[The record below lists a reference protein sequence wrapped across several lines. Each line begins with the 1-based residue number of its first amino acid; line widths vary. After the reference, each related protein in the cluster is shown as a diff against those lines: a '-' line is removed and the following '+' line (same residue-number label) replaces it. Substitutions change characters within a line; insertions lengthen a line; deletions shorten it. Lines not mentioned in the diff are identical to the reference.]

1 MLEGQSESPR
11 LSGIAAT
18 RANLRE
24 HIAEALWARVSAT
37 DLADVCVV
45 LLGLAPPRDEHDDPM
60 SSKRRYVRQRL
71 MSKTV
76 PELID
81 LAHKVVEEYGDT
93 ELAAAVGQFGANG
106 VDGELKNLIFG
117 ADGPKPRIVLRDAI
131 SNVIEVVENGE
142 YCLIYDRPL
151 AASGL
156 TWRELVD
163 WWSETSLPAGEER
176 MRALDLYDRLIQSL
190 DNDAEKLIFRT
201 YCERYRRDGFD
212 LPALIPQVYLH
223 YDPYTRRQ
231 LGDQPGP
238 LERQRM
244 DFLLLFPRQVRVVIE
259 LDGVQHYADDTRR
272 ADPARYARMVR
283 EDRRL
288 RLAGYE
294 VYRFG
299 GHELVDKDASIRM
312 LNEFFD
318 ALLERHWP

>member
-1 MLEGQSESPR
+1 MVEGQSESPR
-11 LSGIAAT
+11 LAGNAAT
-18 RANLRE
+18 RANLRDA
-24 HIAEALWARVSAT
+24 IAEALWARVSAT
-37 DLADVCVV
+37 DLADVCVA
-45 LLGLAPPRDEHDDPM
+45 LLDLAPRGNDDPM
-60 SSKRRYVRQRL
+60 SSKRQYVRQRL

-93 ELAAAVGQFGANG
+93 DLAAAVGKFGANG
-106 VDGELKNLIFG
+106 VDGELKNLIFA

-151 AASGL
+151 AANGL

-163 WWSETSLPAGEER
+163 WWSETSLPDGDER
-176 MRALDLYDRLIQSL
+176 ARALHLYDRLMRSL
-190 DNDAEKLIFRT
+190 DNDAEQLIFRT
-201 YCERYRRDGFD
+201 YCERYGRDGFD

-231 LGDQPGP
+231 LGEQPGP

-244 DFLLLFPRQVRVVIE
+244 DFLLLFPRHVRVVVE

-288 RLAGYE
+288 QLAGYE

-299 GHELVDKDASIRM
+299 GHDLVDKDAGARM

>member
-1 MLEGQSESPR
+1 MLDGRSESPR
-11 LSGIAAT
+11 PAGNAAT
-18 RANLRE
+18 RANLRDA
-24 HIAEALWARVSAT
+24 IAEALWARVNAN
-37 DLADVCVV
+37 DLADVCVA
-45 LLGLAPPRDEHDDPM
+45 LLGLAPQGDTDDPM
-60 SSKRRYVRQRL
+60 LSKRRYVKQHL

-81 LAHKVVEEYGDT
+81 LARKVVEEYGDT
-93 ELAAAVGQFGANG
+93 DLAAAVGKFGANG
-106 VDGELKNLIFG
+106 VDGELKNLIFA

-151 AASGL
+151 AANGL

-163 WWSETSLPAGEER
+163 WWSEMTSLDGDER
-176 MRALDLYDRLIQSL
+176 ERALDLYNRLMRSL
-190 DNDAEKLIFRT
+190 ANDAERLIFRT
-201 YCERYRRDGFD
+201 YCERYGRDGFD

-259 LDGVQHYADDTRR
+259 LDGVQHYADDTGR
-272 ADPARYARMVR
+272 ADPGRYARMVR

-299 GHELVDKDASIRM
+299 GHELVDKDAGARM

-318 ALLERHWP
+318 ALLERHQP

>member
-1 MLEGQSESPR
+1 MSEGQPESP
-11 LSGIAAT
+11 SCGIAAT
-18 RANLRE
+18 RATLR
-24 HIAEALWARVSAT
+24 V
-37 DLADVCVV
+37 
-45 LLGLAPPRDEHDDPM
+45 

-71 MSKTV
+71 MNKTV

-81 LAHKVVEEYGDT
+81 LAGKVVEEYGDT
-93 ELAAAVGQFGANG
+93 ELAAAAGKFGANG
-106 VDGELKNLIFG
+106 VDGELKNLIFD

-142 YCLIYDRPL
+142 FCLIYDRPL
-151 AASGL
+151 AANGL

-163 WWSETSLPAGEER
+163 WWSHVSSPAGAER
-176 MRALDLYDRLIQSL
+176 ARALDLYDRLIRSL
-190 DNDAEKLIFRT
+190 DNDAERLIFRT
-201 YCERYRRDGFD
+201 YCERYGRDGFD

-244 DFLLLFPRQVRVVIE
+244 DFLLLFPRHVRVVVE
-259 LDGVQHYADDTRR
+259 LDGVQHYADDTRG
-272 ADPARYARMVR
+272 ADPVRYARMVR

-299 GHELVDKDASIRM
+299 GHELIDKVASARM
-312 LNEFFD
+312 LNTFFD